1 MLQTMRSAFRWVL
14 RERAAL
20 FLASLVVLV
29 ATYPTARSNSTK
41 LVLGIY
47 LLQIML
53 LWFIA
58 LTRSVRERV
67 AVGMLS
73 LVSIACVSTL
83 GWLPES
89 NTIHAVAARIE
100 AAGGRALA
108 VPCDVTS
115 EDDIAAAV
123 AVTLERFG
131 RIDCLINNAG
141 VMSLARTEQTPLKRW
156 ELVMRVNL
164 TGTFLFTKAV
174 LPVMRAQKSGSLIAI
189 TTNGVLMTDAAR
201 NGGSNAYWVS
211 KAAVERLYAGLASE
225 LAPDGIAVN
234 CLAPSGVVLT
244 EGWHFASGGV
254 RVPEE
259 YVEAPAL
266 MGESAV
272 LLAAQDAR
280 GISGRV
286 LYSRELLGELRK
298 S

>member
-1 MLQTMRSAFRWVL
+1 MIIDQLPRLDGRVAIVTGASRGIGRNMAV
-14 RERAAL
+14 AL
-20 FLASLVVLV
+20 ADAGCAVVI
-29 ATYPTARSNSTK
+29 AARSTAENPK
-41 LVLGIY
+41 LPG
-47 LLQIML
+47 
-53 LWFIA
+53 
-58 LTRSVRERV
+58 
-67 AVGMLS
+67 
-73 LVSIACVSTL
+73 
-83 GWLPES
+83 
-89 NTIHAVAARIE
+89 TIHAVAARIE

-115 EDDIAAAV
+115 EESVAAAV
-123 AVTLERFG
+123 TATLGRFG

-141 VMSLARTEQTPLKRW
+141 VMSLARIEQTPLKRW
-156 ELVMRVNL
+156 DLVMRVNL

-189 TTNGVLMTDAAR
+189 TTSGVLMTDAAK

-244 EGWHFASGGV
+244 EGWQLASGGAAI
-254 RVPEE
+254 PEE
-259 YVEAPAL
+259 YVEAPEL
-266 MGESAV
+266 MGQAAV
-272 LLAAQDAR
+272 LLAAQDAQ

-286 LYSRELLGELRK
+286 LYSRELLAGFET

>member
-1 MLQTMRSAFRWVL
+1 MISRTLSRLDGKVAIVTGASRGIGRNMAV
-14 RERAAL
+14 AL
-20 FLASLVVLV
+20 ADAGCAVVV
-29 ATYPTARSNSTK
+29 AARSTEEK
-41 LVLGIY
+41 P
-47 LLQIML
+47 Q
-53 LWFIA
+53 
-58 LTRSVRERV
+58 
-67 AVGMLS
+67 
-73 LVSIACVSTL
+73 
-83 GWLPES
+83 LPG
-89 NTIHAVAARIE
+89 TIHAVAARIE

-174 LPVMRAQKSGSLIAI
+174 LPVMRAQRSGSLIAI
-189 TTNGVLMTDAAR
+189 TTNGVLMTDAGK

-266 MGESAV
+266 MGEAAV

>member
-1 MLQTMRSAFRWVL
+1 MISRTLSRLDGKVAIVTGASRGIGRNMAV
-14 RERAAL
+14 AL
-20 FLASLVVLV
+20 ADAGCAVVV
-29 ATYPTARSNSTK
+29 AARSTEEK
-41 LVLGIY
+41 P
-47 LLQIML
+47 Q
-53 LWFIA
+53 
-58 LTRSVRERV
+58 
-67 AVGMLS
+67 
-73 LVSIACVSTL
+73 
-83 GWLPES
+83 LPG
-89 NTIHAVAARIE
+89 TIHAVAARIE

-115 EDDIAAAV
+115 EESIAATV
-123 AVTLERFG
+123 AQTVERFG

-141 VMSLARTEQTPLKRW
+141 VMSLARTEQTPLRRW

-266 MGESAV
+266 MGEAAV